1 MCQMIELFYVESK
14 IIKEYIKRMRFD
26 KRISFFLHILKIGG
40 DKMNDVSVIGRIV
53 KPIHVKEIGT
63 DKYVINN
70 ILAISKKK
78 KEGSEQTADFIPIV
92 VWGKPAQIIEQ
103 YCEKGNLIGVTG
115 RLSSRQYMAQ
125 GGKYHFIVEIIVSK
139 IHLIEGKRYVNE
151 R

>member
-1 MCQMIELFYVESK
+1 
-14 IIKEYIKRMRFD
+14 
-26 KRISFFLHILKIGG
+26 
-40 DKMNDVSVIGRIV
+40 MNDVSVIGRIV